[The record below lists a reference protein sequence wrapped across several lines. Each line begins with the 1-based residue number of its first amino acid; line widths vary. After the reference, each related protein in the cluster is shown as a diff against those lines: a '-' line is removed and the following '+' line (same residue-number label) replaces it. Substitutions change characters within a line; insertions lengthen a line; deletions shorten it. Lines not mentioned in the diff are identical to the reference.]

1 MLTFAGMAINQRCR
15 PRSGRRPPLAWA
27 RPRIGLQPLGSGG
40 GARYDTAMVQ
50 LLYDAGALL
59 GESPRWS
66 APEQRLYWVDI
77 EGRIIHRTDPVT
89 GADEVMTLDEQVGCV
104 APRAGGGL
112 VVAMEDSC
120 ALIDNWGAAPR
131 PFGPAVLAEKPEQRF
146 NDGCVDG
153 AGRLWVGSLTSDK
166 AHPTAT
172 LYRLDPDG
180 SLSEVFGGL
189 TTSNGAAFSPD
200 GRRFYH
206 ADTPT
211 HTIRAFDVDP
221 ASGTLGAGRIF
232 HQFPLGNG
240 RPDGAA
246 VDAEGCYWSA
256 LWDGWRVVRLSPAG
270 ELIQTV
276 ELPVQR
282 PTMIAFGGADM
293 QTAFVT
299 SAGKNLSDEERKAQ
313 PHAGGVFAFRVG
325 VAGLAQADFA
335 G

>member
-1 MLTFAGMAINQRCR
+1 
-15 PRSGRRPPLAWA
+15 
-27 RPRIGLQPLGSGG
+27 
-40 GARYDTAMVQ
+40 MVQ
-50 LLYDAGALL
+50 LLLDAGALL

-66 APEQRLYWVDI
+66 VPEQRLYWVDI
-77 EGRIIHRTDPVT
+77 EGRMIHRTDPAT
-89 GADEVMTLDEQVGCV
+89 GTDEVMQLDQQVGCA

-112 VVAMEDSC
+112 VAALEDGC
-120 ALIDNWGAAPR
+120 ALIDAWGAAPR
-131 PFGPAVLAEKPEQRF
+131 PFGPAVLADKPEQRF
-146 NDGCVDG
+146 NDGCVD
-153 AGRLWVGSLTSDK
+153 ARGRLWVGSLTSDK
-166 AHPTAT
+166 AHPAAT

-180 SLSEVFGGL
+180 SLTEVFGRL

-200 GRRFYH
+200 GRTFYH

-211 HTIRAFDVDP
+211 HAVRAYDVDP
-221 ASGTLGAGRIF
+221 ATGALGDGRNF
-232 HQFPLGNG
+232 HQFPHGNG

-270 ELIQTV
+270 ELLQTV

-299 SAGKNLSDEERKAQ
+299 SAGKNLTDDERLGQ
-313 PHAGGVFAFRVG
+313 PHAGGVFAFRVD
-325 VAGLAQADFA
+325 VPGLVQPMFA